1 MREYAGLVPEPG
13 VGDLRFDDFPYQAE
27 WYSEEVAD
35 AEEVVW
41 IKSTQVGMSA
51 YAWRWAVR
59 QADQFGE
66 TGVYI
71 FPTDTHVSEFGDERI
86 EPAIEESPYLQSRIR
101 ARFVRHKKLKRIGRG
116 FLHLRGSNSKAGAQ
130 SVAAQFL
137 VFDEYDFLDPSNLP
151 QIERRISGARQLGKT
166 PRIRRLGTP
175 TIEGQGI
182 ALAWESS
189 DQRVWMVMCEGCGL
203 SQQVTWEENL
213 RWTNPGVEGV
223 MRAGHDEYDV
233 QDVKAVDR
241 AWRACAECEAE
252 LDVHNGAWEAQR
264 PGARVIGFQVTRL
277 IVPKTDLAQIIVAS
291 RSTKPMEVEAFEN
304 NDLGRPYSAVE
315 SGLDAGTILAACS
328 FGGPMLGGATGEYP
342 VTMGVDV
349 AGERNL
355 SVRISEQL
363 PPEDPEMPNARRA
376 IWIGEVGNFN
386 EVERLMGLFSVQ
398 MCAIDARPET
408 RMAKS
413 LRAAFPG
420 RIVLVEYDPRNE
432 SESFKVEAGEVGTP
446 LEGVPLKVKVNRTE
460 AIDAMMDSIRQQR
473 NLPLADPPQNYVA
486 QLRAPKRKVVISQT
500 GKVSRVYVSTG
511 TVGDDYAHA
520 EVYDLVATELWRMMR
535 GIVAARA
542 DDGRHV
548 PDEELGFRRVKLA
561 EGDASEW
568 RGGLEGLE

>member
-1 MREYAGLVPEPG
+1 MREYGELVPEPG
-13 VGDLRFDDFPYQAE
+13 IGNLRFDDFPYQEE
-27 WYSEEVAD
+27 WYSEEVAN

-59 QADQFGE
+59 QSDQFGE

-71 FPTDTHVSEFGDERI
+71 FPTDTHVTEFGDERI

-101 ARFVRHKKLKRIGRG
+101 PRFVRHKKLKRIGRG

-175 TIEGQGI
+175 TVDGQGI
-182 ALAWESS
+182 ALAWEQS
-189 DQRVWMVMCEGCGL
+189 DQRVWMVVCEGCGL
-203 SQQVTWEENL
+203 SQQVTWEENV
-213 RWTNPGVEGV
+213 RWTNTPDGEV
-223 MRAGHDEYDV
+223 MRAGHDEYEDSKHV
-233 QDVKAVDR
+233 ER
-241 AWRACAECEAE
+241 AWRACAECETE
-252 LDVHNGAWEAQR
+252 LDVREGAWEAQR
-264 PGARVIGFQVTRL
+264 PGAKVIGFQATRL

-315 SGLDAGTILAACS
+315 SGLDAGTIIAACS
-328 FGGPMLGGATGEYP
+328 LGGPMLAGATGQFP

-349 AGERNL
+349 AGERDLN
-355 SVRISEQL
+355 VRISEQL
-363 PPEDPEMPNARRA
+363 PADDPQMPNARRA
-376 IWIGEVGNFN
+376 IWIGTVSSFT
-386 EVERLMGLFSVQ
+386 EVEHLMHLYGVA

-420 RIVLVEYDPRNE
+420 RVVLVEYDAKNE
-432 SESFKVEAGEVGTP
+432 SESIKIESGEAGTP
-446 LEGVPLKVKVNRTE
+446 LEGVPLLAKVNRTE
-460 AIDAMMDSIRQQR
+460 AIDAMMDSIRQR
-473 NLPLADPPQNYVA
+473 WNIPLADPPQNYVA
-486 QLRAPKRKVVISQT
+486 QLRALKRKIVISQT
-500 GKVSRVYVSTG
+500 GKVSRVYVTTG

-520 EVYDLVATELWRMMR
+520 EVYDLVATELWRMAR
-535 GIVAARA
+535 GIAALRA
-542 DDGRHV
+542 DDGRMV
-548 PDEELGFRRVKLA
+548 PDEELGFRRVRLA
-561 EGDASEW
+561 EGDVTDY
-568 RGGLEGLE
+568 RGGLGQ